1 MTGCLSAAAGRLC
14 YNLIMA
20 DSSFD
25 VVSEPDMQLINNAL
39 NTTRKEIATRYDF
52 RGSTA
57 SVELTNLDLLFK
69 AEDDYKVGAM
79 LDMFKQKAIKQGV
92 DLAFFDFGQKTE
104 DALGGTIK
112 QNIKIKKGIDREKAK
127 EINQYIKDLKLKVN
141 SQIQG
146 EAIRVSAKSK
156 DDLQK
161 VIQALRAANLGL
173 ALTFT
178 NYR

>member
-1 MTGCLSAAAGRLC
+1 
-14 YNLIMA
+14 MA

-25 VVSEPDMQLINNAL
+25 VVSEPDLQLINNAL
-39 NTTRKEIATRYDF
+39 NTARKEIATRYDF
-52 RGSTA
+52 RGSAA
-57 SVELTNLDLLFK
+57 SVELNDLDLLFK

-79 LDMFKQKAIKQGV
+79 VDIFKQKALKQGV

-112 QNIKIKKGIDREKAK
+112 QNVKIKKGIDREKAK

-146 EAIRVSAKSK
+146 ESVRVSGKNK

-161 VIQALRAANLGL
+161 VIQALRGASGSLGL